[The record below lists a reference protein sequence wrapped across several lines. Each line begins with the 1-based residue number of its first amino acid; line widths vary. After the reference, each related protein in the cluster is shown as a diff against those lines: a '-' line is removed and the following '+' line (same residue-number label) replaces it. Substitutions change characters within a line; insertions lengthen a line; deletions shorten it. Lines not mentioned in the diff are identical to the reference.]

1 MCATGTPGTPME
13 SLTEMSVTSES
24 LVELTDE
31 QREIVAA
38 VREFVEKEVYPVAE
52 DLEARDEFPDAIVDQ
67 MREMGLFGLTVPE
80 EYGGAGL
87 DLMTYALVGVELSRG
102 WMSLSGIMNTHFMAI
117 YLLKKYGSDEQ
128 KQSWL
133 PEMATGELRAALSM
147 SEPGAGSDVQSIQCR
162 AVLDPGAGEYIVNG
176 QKMWVTNGLRAGL
189 VVLLCK
195 TDPTADPPHRGM
207 TVLYVEKE
215 AGARRDGGITVPPN
229 IEKMGYHGVETTE
242 LVFEDHRVP
251 VANRLGEEGDGFRQ
265 IMDGIEVGR
274 VNVSAR
280 AVGLATRAFEE
291 AIAYA
296 QERVAFGRPI
306 AQHQMIQEKL
316 ADMGTK
322 LEASRLM
329 LMQAARKKSAG
340 VRADLEAGMAKYFCT
355 EACHE
360 IVTEALRIHG
370 GYGYSAEYTIER
382 LYRDA
387 PFLLIGEGTSEI
399 QKLVIARQLLER
411 YKR

>member
-1 MCATGTPGTPME
+1 VSSRVE
-13 SLTEMSVTSES
+13 

-31 QREIVAA
+31 QREVVAT
-38 VREFVEKEVYPVAE
+38 VREFVEREVIPVANE
-52 DLEARDEFPDAIVDQ
+52 LEHADEFPEKIVEG
-67 MREMGLFGLTVPE
+67 MKELGLFGLTVPE

-87 DLMTYALVGVELSRG
+87 DLLTYALAGVELSRG
-102 WMSLSGIMNTHFMAI
+102 WMSLSGILNTHFMAV
-117 YLLKKYGSDEQ
+117 YLLKKYGTDEQ

-133 PEMATGELRAALSM
+133 PRMATGELRAALSM

-162 AVLDPGAGEYIVNG
+162 AVRDGDHYVVNG
-176 QKMWVTNGLRAGL
+176 QKMWVTNGRRAGL

-195 TDPTADPPHRGM
+195 TDPEADPPYRGM
-207 TVLYVEKE
+207 SLLFVEKE
-215 AGARRDGGITVPPN
+215 PGESKFEGITVPPD
-229 IEKMGYHGVETTE
+229 IHKMGYKGVESTE

-251 VANRLGEEGDGFRQ
+251 AANLLGSEGDGFRQ
-265 IMDGIEVGR
+265 VMDGIEVGR

-291 AIAYA
+291 AIRYA
-296 QERVAFGRPI
+296 QERHAFGKPI

-322 LEASRLM
+322 LEAARLM
-329 LMQAARKKSAG
+329 LLNAAKKKSAG
-340 VRADLEAGMAKYFCT
+340 ERSDLEAGMAKYFCT

-360 IVTEALRIHG
+360 IVTDALRVHG

-399 QKLVIARQLLER
+399 QKIVIARQLLER
-411 YKR
+411 YKIS

>member
-1 MCATGTPGTPME
+1 
-13 SLTEMSVTSES
+13 VTRAEPVG
-24 LVELTDE
+24 LVELTEE
-31 QREIVAA
+31 QQAVIAT
-38 VREFVEKEVYPVAE
+38 VREFVEQEVFPVAE
-52 DLEARDEFPDAIVDQ
+52 ELEHRDEFPEKIVEG
-67 MREMGLFGLTVPE
+67 MKELGLFGLTVPE

-87 DLMTYALVGVELSRG
+87 DLLTYALVGVELSRG
-102 WMSLSGIMNTHFMAI
+102 WMSLSGILNTHFMAV
-117 YLLKKYGSDEQ
+117 YLLKKHGTDQQ
-128 KQSWL
+128 KQTWL
-133 PEMATGELRAALSM
+133 PKMATGELRAALSM
-147 SEPGAGSDVQSIQCR
+147 SEPGAGSDVQAIQCR
-162 AVLDPGAGEYIVNG
+162 AVRDGDHYVVNG
-176 QKMWVTNGLRAGL
+176 TKMWVTNGLRAGL

-195 TDPTADPPHRGM
+195 TDPETQPAYKGISI
-207 TVLYVEKE
+207 LFVEKE
-215 AGARRDGGITVPPN
+215 PGANRFEGITIPPN

-251 VANRLGEEGDGFRQ
+251 AENLLGSEGDGFRQ
-265 IMDGIEVGR
+265 VMDGIEVGR

-291 AIAYA
+291 AIRYA
-296 QERVAFGRPI
+296 QQRRAFGKPI

-322 LEASRLM
+322 LEAARLM
-329 LMQAARKKSAG
+329 LLQAAKKKSAG
-340 VRADLEAGMAKYFCT
+340 ARSDLEAGMAKYFCT

-360 IVTEALRIHG
+360 IVTEALRVHG

-411 YKR
+411 YKLEG